1 MVQLEDPRPDT
12 CLFERTNAVRRVEI
26 DNAPW
31 QCAKAIVPETQSR
44 GADSDPKPSV
54 SDFLL
59 EGGRPTQLERG
70 SGGKTVTRVGSTHHL
85 MFSSGP
91 VMRLPLRMPRVPRR
105 SKIQV

>member
-1 MVQLEDPRPDT
+1 
-12 CLFERTNAVRRVEI
+12 
-26 DNAPW
+26 
-31 QCAKAIVPETQSR
+31 
-44 GADSDPKPSV
+44 
-54 SDFLL
+54 LL